1 MQSSLDSEQLSD
13 SGDAESVSSELERLE
28 VDESKV
34 EWQSQN
40 ESGETERAF
49 ARSKSQEEH
58 ILQIINK
65 TASSDSTTIDLGK
78 KGMLLIPE
86 ELLELKTLE
95 NLYLEGNYL
104 SYLPEDF
111 FEKLPNLKWLD
122 LRSNYLS
129 RIPSSHLGRHQHLK
143 NLLLEGNSLKTLPL
157 ELGNIKTLHGLNI
170 CNNPLEFPPAEI
182 LEKGSHEILK
192 FMQQITAAKSAKFS
206 NGDSLKLS
214 GDGSESSDDDD
225 WDGSMG
231 EYAEYMRRQRCLSHE
246 LSRNSSDN
254 NNNLVGP
261 VPSTA
266 ELHRPVSYTEMRQ
279 QHLDKLKRAKASGT
293 MERKK
298 SAASSVM
305 SWKVNPYPEPPDP
318 DYVDQHMAEE
328 RRLARTKEMKLK
340 QEAILQKRRD
350 ESVLKEWRDE
360 TKRLKEKKLY
370 ESLKKGTKDFIDPV
384 TKAPFGYSDD
394 HLKMPTNEERIKE
407 GIKSAHEKVRR
418 PVSPATRRKMEME
431 KATRVREL
439 EARIKTHTAQMVER
453 RKRPRGNPQQEM
465 EAAQKEL
472 AVLELVAYSLGI
484 KLTFNFGKLGCK
496 ESKIM
501 TSTSILVR

>member
-293 MERKK
+293 MESFKSLRKVLLEVRLK
-298 SAASSVM
+298 SSNKCRSS
-305 SWKVNPYPEPPDP
+305 
-318 DYVDQHMAEE
+318 HTA
-328 RRLARTKEMKLK
+328 
-340 QEAILQKRRD
+340 RD